1 MAAPANAVAH
11 HSESIDPTL
20 LEWLLHQ
27 IEAILGLGPLAIVV
41 VLGLVMLAFPL
52 ALAGIVLR
60 RQRRRPQ

>member
-1 MAAPANAVAH
+1 MAAPANTATH

-27 IEAILGLGPLAIVV
+27 IDAILGLGPLAVVV